1 MFAMKKVRLGVVGF
15 GIVGKGVCK
24 VIRDKAEQYKKN
36 YGIDVRIV
44 CVADMLNSIYDKDG
58 IDLTKLMDHNKERSP
73 VINYPDSSKNKKWNG
88 EVAVEN
94 MDADIVVEVTPTN
107 IKDAQPGLNHIMK
120 AFDRGMHVVTSNKG
134 PLALYYE
141 KVIKAKEESGKEFRY
156 EATVGGT
163 MPVINLAQEALKGNK
178 IISVKGILNG
188 TTNYILSN
196 MAFEGKKFGDALK
209 EAQEKGYAEANPA
222 QDIEGWDAACKATI
236 LSNAL
241 MGKSMTLQ
249 DVKVKGITGV
259 TMEDVLAAKNKGNI
273 IKLLVEVTEKG
284 AKVEPTPVP
293 LNSPLAVTGTLNVAV
308 FETDLSKDITVMGR
322 GAGQIETAAA
332 IMSDVFAIVK

>member
-1 MFAMKKVRLGVVGF
+1 MKKVRLGVVGF

-36 YGIDVRIV
+36 YGVDVRIV

-73 VINYPDSSKNKKWNG
+73 VINYPDSSKDKKWNG

-107 IKDAQPGLNHIMK
+107 IKDAQPGLNHIVK

-141 KVIKAKEESGKEFRY
+141 KVMKAKEESGKEFRY

-163 MPVINLAQEALKGNK
+163 MPVINLAQEALKGNN

-241 MGKSMTLQ
+241 MGKSMTLK

-259 TMEDVLAAKNKGNI
+259 TMEEVLAAKNKGNI

-332 IMSDVFAIVK
+332 IMSNVFAIVK

>member
-1 MFAMKKVRLGVVGF
+1 MKKVRLGVVGF

-24 VIRDKAEQYKKN
+24 VVRDRAEQYKKK
-36 YGIDVRIV
+36 YGVDVRIV
-44 CVADMLNSIYDKDG
+44 CVADMLNSIYDENG
-58 IDLTKLMDHNKERSP
+58 IDLAKLMDHNQERSLM
-73 VINYPDSSKNKKWNG
+73 INYPDSSKDKKWNG
-88 EVAVEN
+88 EQAVGN

-134 PLALYYE
+134 PLALYYD
-141 KVIKAKEESGKEFRY
+141 KVIKTKEKSGKELRY

-163 MPVINLAQEALKGNK
+163 MPVLNLAQEALKGNE

-241 MGKSMTLQ
+241 MGKSMTLS
-249 DVKVKGITGV
+249 DVKVKGITGIM
-259 TMEDVLAAKNKGNI
+259 MEDVLGAKKKGNI

-332 IMSDVFAIVK
+332 IMSDVFAIVR

>member
-1 MFAMKKVRLGVVGF
+1 MKKVRLGVVGF

-36 YGIDVRIV
+36 YGVDVRIV

-73 VINYPDSSKNKKWNG
+73 VINYPDSSKDKKWNG

-107 IKDAQPGLNHIMK
+107 IKDAQPGLNHIVK

-141 KVIKAKEESGKEFRY
+141 KVMKAKEESGKEFRY

-163 MPVINLAQEALKGNK
+163 MPVINLAQEALKGNN

-196 MAFEGKKFGDALK
+196 MAFEGKKFGDVLK

-241 MGKSMTLQ
+241 MGKSMTLK

>member
-1 MFAMKKVRLGVVGF
+1 MKKVRLGVVGF
-15 GIVGKGVCK
+15 GVVGKGVCK
-24 VIRDKAEQYKKN
+24 VIRDRAEEYKKK

-44 CVADMLNSIYDKDG
+44 CVADMLNSIYDENG
-58 IDLTKLMDHNKERSP
+58 IDLAKLIEYNQERSL
-73 VINYPDSSKNKKWNG
+73 VIRYPDASKDKKWNG
-88 EVAVEN
+88 LMAVEN
-94 MDADIVVEVTPTN
+94 MDADIMIEVTPTN
-107 IKDAQPGLNHIMK
+107 IKDAQPGMNHIMK
-120 AFDRGMHVVTSNKG
+120 AFERGMHVVTSNKG
-134 PLALYYE
+134 PLALYYDQ
-141 KVIKAKEESGKEFRY
+141 VMKAKEKSGKEFRF

-163 MPVINLAQEALKGNK
+163 MPVLNLAQEALKGNN

-196 MAFEGKKFGDALK
+196 MAFEGKKFGEALK

-241 MGKSMTLQ
+241 MGKSMTFK
-249 DVKVKGITGV
+249 DVKVQGITGV
-259 TMEDVLAAKNKGNI
+259 MMEDVLEAKKNGNI

-308 FETDLSKDITVMGR
+308 FDTDLSKDITVMGR

-332 IMSDVFAIVK
+332 IMSDVFAIVR

>member
-1 MFAMKKVRLGVVGF
+1 MKKVRLGIVGF

-209 EAQEKGYAEANPA
+209 EAQENGYAEANPA

>member
-1 MFAMKKVRLGVVGF
+1 MKKVRLGVVGF

-36 YGIDVRIV
+36 YGVDVRIV

-73 VINYPDSSKNKKWNG
+73 VINYPDSSKDKKWNG

-107 IKDAQPGLNHIMK
+107 IKDAQPGLNHIVK

-141 KVIKAKEESGKEFRY
+141 KVMKAKEESGKEFRY

-163 MPVINLAQEALKGNK
+163 MPVINLAQEALKGNN

-241 MGKSMTLQ
+241 MGKSMTLK

-259 TMEDVLAAKNKGNI
+259 TMEEVLAAKNKGNI

-284 AKVEPTPVP
+284 AKVEPNTSSTK
-293 LNSPLAVTGTLNVAV
+293 LTTCGNRN
-308 FETDLSKDITVMGR
+308 FECRRV
-322 GAGQIETAAA
+322 
-332 IMSDVFAIVK
+332 

>member
-1 MFAMKKVRLGVVGF
+1 MKKVRLGVVGF

-196 MAFEGKKFGDALK
+196 MAFEGKKFGDELK
-209 EAQEKGYAEANPA
+209 EAQENGYAEANPA

>member
-36 YGIDVRIV
+36 YGVDVRIV

-73 VINYPDSSKNKKWNG
+73 VINYPDSSKDKKWNG

-107 IKDAQPGLNHIMK
+107 IKDAQPGLNHIVK

-141 KVIKAKEESGKEFRY
+141 KVMKAKEESGKEFRY

-163 MPVINLAQEALKGNK
+163 MPVINLAQEALKGNN

-241 MGKSMTLQ
+241 MGKSMTLK

-259 TMEDVLAAKNKGNI
+259 TMEEVLAAKNKGNI

>member
-1 MFAMKKVRLGVVGF
+1 MGVVGF

-36 YGIDVRIV
+36 YGVDVRIV

-73 VINYPDSSKNKKWNG
+73 VINYPDSSKDKKWNG

-107 IKDAQPGLNHIMK
+107 IKDAQPGLNHIVK

-141 KVIKAKEESGKEFRY
+141 KVMKAKEESGKEFRY

-163 MPVINLAQEALKGNK
+163 MPVINLAQEALKGNN

-241 MGKSMTLQ
+241 MGKSMTLK

-259 TMEDVLAAKNKGNI
+259 TMEEVLAAKNKGNI

>member
-1 MFAMKKVRLGVVGF
+1 MKKVRLGVVGF

-36 YGIDVRIV
+36 YGVDVRIV

-73 VINYPDSSKNKKWNG
+73 VINYPDSSKDKKWNG

-107 IKDAQPGLNHIMK
+107 IKDAQPGLNHIVK

-141 KVIKAKEESGKEFRY
+141 KVMKAKEESGKEFRY

-163 MPVINLAQEALKGNK
+163 MPVINLAQEALKGNN

-222 QDIEGWDAACKATI
+222 QDEGWDAACKATI

-241 MGKSMTLQ
+241 MGKSMTLK

-259 TMEDVLAAKNKGNI
+259 TMEEVLAAKNKGNI

>member
-36 YGIDVRIV
+36 YGVDVKIV

-73 VINYPDSSKNKKWNG
+73 VINYPDSSKDKKWNG

-107 IKDAQPGLNHIMK
+107 IKDAQPGLNHIVK

-141 KVIKAKEESGKEFRY
+141 KVMKAKEESGKEFRY

-163 MPVINLAQEALKGNK
+163 MPVINLAQEALKGNN

-241 MGKSMTLQ
+241 MGKSMTLK

-259 TMEDVLAAKNKGNI
+259 TMEEVLAAKNKGNI

>member
-36 YGIDVRIV
+36 YGVDVRIV

-73 VINYPDSSKNKKWNG
+73 VINYPDSSKDKKWNG

-107 IKDAQPGLNHIMK
+107 IKDAQPGLNHIVK

-141 KVIKAKEESGKEFRY
+141 KVMKAKEESGKEFRY

-163 MPVINLAQEALKGNK
+163 MPVINLAQEALKGNN

-241 MGKSMTLQ
+241 MGKSMTLK

>member
-1 MFAMKKVRLGVVGF
+1 MKKVRLGVVGF

-36 YGIDVRIV
+36 YGVDVRIV

-73 VINYPDSSKNKKWNG
+73 VINYPDSSKDKKWNG

-107 IKDAQPGLNHIMK
+107 IKDAQPGLNHIVK

-141 KVIKAKEESGKEFRY
+141 KVMKAKEESGKEFRY

-163 MPVINLAQEALKGNK
+163 MPVINLAQEALKGNN

-241 MGKSMTLQ
+241 MGKSMTLK

-259 TMEDVLAAKNKGNI
+259 TMEEVLAAKNKGNI

>member
-1 MFAMKKVRLGVVGF
+1 M
-15 GIVGKGVCK
+15 
-24 VIRDKAEQYKKN
+24 
-36 YGIDVRIV
+36 
-44 CVADMLNSIYDKDG
+44 
-58 IDLTKLMDHNKERSP
+58 
-73 VINYPDSSKNKKWNG
+73 
-88 EVAVEN
+88 AVEN

-107 IKDAQPGLNHIMK
+107 IKDAQPGLNHIVK

-141 KVIKAKEESGKEFRY
+141 KVMKAKEESGKEFRY

-163 MPVINLAQEALKGNK
+163 MPVINLAQEALKGNN

-241 MGKSMTLQ
+241 MGKSMTLK

-259 TMEDVLAAKNKGNI
+259 TMEEVLAAKNKGNI